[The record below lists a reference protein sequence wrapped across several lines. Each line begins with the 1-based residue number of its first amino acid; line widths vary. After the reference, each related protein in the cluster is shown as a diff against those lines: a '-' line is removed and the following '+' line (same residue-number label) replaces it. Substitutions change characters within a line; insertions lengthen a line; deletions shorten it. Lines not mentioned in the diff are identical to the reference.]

1 MGIAN
6 MTVPEPAV
14 AARAALGVRLGGG
27 RGQGRQLVSL
37 PASPEATQFQGL
49 RSAATIGHSSRLQ
62 SHGEAFLR
70 SVAAQTTAAST
81 SSQDAFPR
89 ARGRRAVVSA
99 VFERFTERAIR
110 AIMAAQKEAST
121 MRRKE
126 VATEQLLLGLIA
138 VEGRHGQEGSLFGSV
153 GITSET
159 VTAAFQA
166 LLSGESPSYIPL
178 FNNLPSLSAGAGM
191 CIMLRRLF
199 SPNLLKAPSIYSN
212 ISTKMQ

>member
-1 MGIAN
+1 MGIAT

-27 RGQGRQLVSL
+27 RTQGRQVVSL
-37 PASPEATQFQGL
+37 PASPDTAQFQGL
-49 RSAATIGHSSRLQ
+49 RSAATLGHASRLQ
-62 SHGEAFLR
+62 THGEAFFQ
-70 SVAAQTTAAST
+70 SVATQTTAANASSI

-110 AIMAAQKEAST
+110 AIMAAQKEASH

-138 VEGRHGQEGSLFGSV
+138 VEGRHGQEASLFGSV

-159 VTAAFQA
+159 VTDAFQA
-166 LLSGESPSYIPL
+166 LLSGE
-178 FNNLPSLSAGAGM
+178 LPCNAA
-191 CIMLRRLF
+191 IERKR
-199 SPNLLKAPSIYSN
+199 P
-212 ISTKMQ
+212 